1 MDEQRTPTGY
11 QKLVEKITPPV
22 PPQRTAEDELDS
34 LINVLK
40 RREEGGLTG
49 QSRKDPLQSLREM
62 MINEL
67 VPIFVE
73 IVEKYSK
80 SGIAMQMDASNF
92 LEGGREIRFEFGIG
106 AYRSHL
112 QGTITGEAIAF
123 HETRYSP
130 DFHGELTAGPMIRLR
145 YLNGKTFREF
155 ICERLSTMIRT
166 ATRRR

>member
-1 MDEQRTPTGY
+1 MGEQRTPTGY
-11 QKLVEKITPPV
+11 QKLVEKTTPPV

-40 RREEGGLTG
+40 RREEEGLSG
-49 QSRKDPLQSLREM
+49 QAHKDPMQTLREM
-62 MINEL
+62 MVNEL

-73 IVEKYSK
+73 IVEKYSN
-80 SGIAMQMDASNF
+80 SGISMQMDASNF
-92 LEGGREIRFEFGIG
+92 LEGGREIRFEFGVG
-106 AYRSHL
+106 AFRSHL

-155 ICERLSTMIRT
+155 ICERLSTLIRT

>member
-1 MDEQRTPTGY
+1 MAEQRNPTGY
-11 QKLVEKITPPV
+11 QKLVEQTTPPL
-22 PPQRTAEDELDS
+22 PPRRTAEDELDS

-40 RREEGGLTG
+40 RREENGLSG
-49 QSRKDPLQSLREM
+49 HSVQDPLQALRKM

-80 SGIAMQMDASNF
+80 AGISMQMDASNF
-92 LEGGREIRFEFGIG
+92 LEGGREIRFELGIG
-106 AYRSHL
+106 EYRSHL

-155 ICERLSTMIRT
+155 ICERLSTLIRT